1 MLSIFT
7 DMVKEFMKVFMD
19 DFFIVGDWFEQCVI
33 YLKRILQQYVKM
45 NLVFNWEKCHF
56 MIKESIVLV
65 HKILADGL
73 QVDQTKI
80 KVIAKL
86 PLLFLL
92 KE

>member
-1 MLSIFT
+1 
-7 DMVKEFMKVFMD
+7 
-19 DFFIVGDWFEQCVI
+19 
-33 YLKRILQQYVKM
+33 
-45 NLVFNWEKCHF
+45 